1 MVMRLFI
8 IRGGLIVS
16 PLPEVRAGLTLSFEF
31 LIDSLLRFWA
41 AEPLL
46 FYRLVLGGDFL
57 FISIY
62 DGSS

>member
-31 LIDSLLRFWA
+31 LTSLLRFWA

-62 DGSS
+62 DDLG